1 MTPSEVTRIKE
12 LISKAES
19 ESLKSQGA
27 LDTIK
32 AKWKELYG
40 TDDIEVIKSKKE
52 EMLSQLEK
60 LETRRNVVYDS
71 IVNAHDWEKLSSC
84 L

>member
-40 TDDIEVIKSKKE
+40 TDDIDVIKSKKE

>member
-60 LETRRNVVYDS
+60 LETRRNVVYNS

>member
-40 TDDIEVIKSKKE
+40 TDDIEIIKSKKE

>member
-32 AKWKELYG
+32 AKWQELYG

>member
-32 AKWKELYG
+32 SKWKELYG